1 MEKSQAKW
9 KTILKN
15 YKFSIILLMGVVV
28 GALLGVFLGE
38 KAGVLQPLAD
48 IFLNMVFCLIVP
60 VVLVSIA
67 NSIANMGNLKKLGKV
82 LGVFFAVVVGG
93 GIIT

>member
-38 KAGVLQPLAD
+38 KAGVLPYRTGSICLNRKFYCKHGESEKAGKSPGS
-48 IFLNMVFCLIVP
+48 FLC
-60 VVLVSIA
+60 SG
-67 NSIANMGNLKKLGKV
+67 SGRGNHHFSPWHYRGSDL
-82 LGVFFAVVVGG
+82 
-93 GIIT
+93 